1 MERKRSSGNKVRKI
15 IRCISMILFLCVLIL
30 PQASWLILKLVYK
43 NNTGVMEQLDYDLGE
58 NRELTAF
65 PSGAGIGNI
74 TSELEAYYND
84 HAPYRSILIS
94 INRQFNSKLERAYTL
109 NVQPVLVALADKKS
123 VSSGGI
129 NSEAEK
135 SNEGMKEPENTGMGS
150 ASGSMQGNKGSEGM
164 PDGSQGDVESGDMPD
179 GSQGDVESGDM
190 PGSTQENINSENASG
205 NMNGGNALDDK
216 LNNKGSEIVS
226 GNTQENM
233 GSENVSDSVSGSGS
247 GEKDSDNGSETKTN
261 DDTLENMATVDVSKD
276 NIDAETKT
284 GESDDAAQNQPYF
297 PAREMNGTIF
307 GRDDWMFC
315 NYDNSIGYYCGS
327 NLISE
332 QQMADRLSLMQRLQQ
347 ICDSR
352 GIKLQFMIAPNKEQ
366 VYSEFMPT
374 YTIENSYKK
383 VQRFVDYARQNSS
396 IKIIYPL
403 EELRAAKN
411 IMSTYYKYDTHWN
424 HYGSFIATQALYK
437 AMGLAY
443 VSPDSVSYT
452 DGSCI
457 WGLVITAG
465 LSWQDYERDY
475 DHIPDYKP
483 EVELFNT
490 EGEIDFI
497 HTEKSAVYRTDST
510 AADDSR
516 FVMIGDSFRLYMM
529 PYLERDFA
537 HASIAH
543 RDNVND
549 VCDDIRQADILVV
562 ECVERLDDSLNGT
575 ILELISILE
584 N

>member
-1 MERKRSSGNKVRKI
+1 MKREKSSGNKVRKI

-94 INRQFNSKLERAYTL
+94 INRQINSKLERAYTL

-123 VSSGGI
+123 VSSGGKY
-129 NSEAEK
+129 SEAEK

-150 ASGSMQGNKGSEGM
+150 ASGSTQGNKGSEGM
-164 PDGSQGDVESGDMPD
+164 PDGSQGN
-179 GSQGDVESGDM
+179 VESGDM
-190 PGSTQENINSENASG
+190 PGSTQENINSENVSG

-216 LNNKGSEIVS
+216 QNNKGSEIVS

-247 GEKDSDNGSETKTN
+247 GEKYSDNGS
-261 DDTLENMATVDVSKD
+261 
-276 NIDAETKT
+276 ETKT

-327 NLISE
+327 NLMSE

-475 DHIPDYKP
+475 DHIPNYKP

-490 EGEIDFI
+490 DGEIDFI

-537 HASIAH
+537 HVSIAH

>member
-1 MERKRSSGNKVRKI
+1 MKREKSSGNKVRKI

-94 INRQFNSKLERAYTL
+94 INRHINSKLERAYTL

-123 VSSGGI
+123 VSSGGKYG
-129 NSEAEK
+129 EAEK

-150 ASGSMQGNKGSEGM
+150 ASGSTQGNKGSEGI
-164 PDGSQGDVESGDMPD
+164 PDGSQGN
-179 GSQGDVESGDM
+179 VESGDM
-190 PGSTQENINSENASG
+190 PGSTQENINSENVPG

-216 LNNKGSEIVS
+216 QNNNGSEIVS

-247 GEKDSDNGSETKTN
+247 GEKDSDNGS
-261 DDTLENMATVDVSKD
+261 
-276 NIDAETKT
+276 ETKT

-327 NLISE
+327 NLMSE

-537 HASIAH
+537 HVSIAH

>member
-1 MERKRSSGNKVRKI
+1 MEREKSSGNKVRKI

-43 NNTGVMEQLDYDLGE
+43 NNTSVMEKLDYDLGE

-94 INRQFNSKLERAYTL
+94 INRQINSKLERAYTL

-123 VSSGGI
+123 VSSGGKY
-129 NSEAEK
+129 SEAEK
-135 SNEGMKEPENTGMGS
+135 SNEGMKEPENTGMGN
-150 ASGSMQGNKGSEGM
+150 ASGSTQG
-164 PDGSQGDVESGDMPD
+164 
-179 GSQGDVESGDM
+179 
-190 PGSTQENINSENASG
+190 
-205 NMNGGNALDDK
+205 
-216 LNNKGSEIVS
+216 NKGSEIVS
-226 GNTQENM
+226 GNTQGNMHGGNTSNDAKNNNGEIASGSTQGNM

-247 GEKDSDNGSETKTN
+247 GEKDSDNASEIKTAG
-261 DDTLENMATVDVSKD
+261 DTLENMTTVDVGKD
-276 NIDAETKT
+276 NIDTENKT
-284 GESDDAAQNQPYF
+284 GESDDAALNQPYF

-327 NLISE
+327 NLMSE

-403 EELRAAKN
+403 DELRAAKN

-510 AADDSR
+510 AADGSR

-537 HASIAH
+537 HVSIAH